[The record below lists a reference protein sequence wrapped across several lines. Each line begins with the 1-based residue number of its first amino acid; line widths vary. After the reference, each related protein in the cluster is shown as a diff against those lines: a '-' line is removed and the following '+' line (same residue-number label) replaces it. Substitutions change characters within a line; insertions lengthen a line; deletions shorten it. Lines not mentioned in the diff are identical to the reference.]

1 MTMPDSIKQW
11 RREQRAELL
20 ARRVAAGTDQRRE
33 WADAMTASLLE
44 GFPFLHS
51 LVVGCYW
58 PFQGEF
64 DPRFAIHRLRERGA
78 RAALPVVMQK
88 GAPLQFREWWP
99 GVNTTKGVFNLP
111 VPDGTEVLTPQALLI
126 PPIGFDLHGYRLG
139 YGGGY
144 FDRTLAAMAPQP
156 LKIGVAFELSRI
168 STIQSQPHDIPMD
181 FIVTEAGVHIV
192 GQAGLELITDRA
204 RVVEL
209 ASAIAAE
216 RNHIARES
224 DHQVREQIGRRIRAA
239 QQYSSPACY
248 AHEFETEDEDE

>member
-11 RREQRAELL
+11 RKEQRTELL
-20 ARRVAAGTDQRRE
+20 ARRVAVGTDQRRA
-33 WADAMTASLLE
+33 WTDAITASLLE

-58 PFQGEF
+58 PYQGEF
-64 DPRFAIHRLRERGA
+64 DPRFAIHRLRQRGA
-78 RAALPVVMQK
+78 RAALPVVLQK
-88 GAPLQFREWWP
+88 SAPLQFREWWP
-99 GVNTTKGVFNLP
+99 GVSTTKGVFNLP

-168 STIQSQPHDIPMD
+168 STIQPQAHDIPMD
-181 FIVTEAGVHIV
+181 FIVTEMGIHVV
-192 GQAGLELITDRA
+192 GHAGLELITDRA
-204 RVVEL
+204 RVAEL
-209 ASAIAAE
+209 AIGIAAE
-216 RNHIARES
+216 RNHIARAGN
-224 DHQVREQIGRRIRAA
+224 HQVRGQTRPDTRGA
-239 QQYSSPACY
+239 QQYSSPVCY
-248 AHEFETEDEDE
+248 AHEFDTEGKDE